1 MIKISTDHATSFA
14 RTIDEELAVPEQFFA
29 ATSEWLKENQPVL
42 SALSYQMGLR
52 LSGDRSCAAATQTVV
67 GYVLRL
73 LEHAEANE
81 ALSIRLS
88 TPATSGATRSK

>member
-29 ATSEWLKENQPVL
+29 ATSEWLKANQPVL

-52 LSGDRSCAAATQTVV
+52 LSGDRGCAAATQTVV

-88 TPATSGATRSK
+88 AMSAPSPVRIK